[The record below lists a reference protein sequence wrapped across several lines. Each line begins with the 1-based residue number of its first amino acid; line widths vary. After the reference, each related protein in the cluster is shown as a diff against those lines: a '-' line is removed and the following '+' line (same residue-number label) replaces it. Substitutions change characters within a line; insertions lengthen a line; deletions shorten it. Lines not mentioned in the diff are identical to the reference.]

1 MWREYNPNPAR
12 KKTDDCTVRAIC
24 KAIGLDWET
33 VYVRLAMAGLRNG
46 DMMHK
51 NYVWGGLLEDCG
63 FKRITLPDRCPK
75 CYTVA
80 QFPGNQVEEPQEQR
94 KQQLDPHCAEQAEH
108 GGELQAGAPA
118 EHVAKELVAVVPGRG
133 AECHLH

>member
-80 QFPGNQVEEPQEQR
+80 QFAHDNPKGIYV
-94 KQQLDPHCAEQAEH
+94 L
-108 GGELQAGAPA
+108 GTGI
-118 EHVAKELVAVVPGRG
+118 HVVTVKDGDWYDMWDSASEVPIVVYWRADNGI
-133 AECHLH
+133 